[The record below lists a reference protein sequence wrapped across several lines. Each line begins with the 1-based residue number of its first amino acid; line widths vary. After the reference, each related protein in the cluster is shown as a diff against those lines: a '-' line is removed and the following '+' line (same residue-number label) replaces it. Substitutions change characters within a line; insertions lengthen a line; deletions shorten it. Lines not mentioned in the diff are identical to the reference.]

1 MDTRHPIPLAVYDAL
16 QVALPYVEKVA
27 ATAPTEARRMER
39 QRRAVQHVAQI
50 KAALA
55 ARPIRTDDGVMI
67 DANRGWLRLNRLIEF
82 QQFAAGRITRTPF
95 PLGGYVYT
103 TSDNRQLPFK
113 EVYSGNDYVAA
124 RKAVPVS

>member
-1 MDTRHPIPLAVYDAL
+1 MDNRHPIPLAVYDAL

-27 ATAPTEARRMER
+27 ATAPTEAKRLER

-55 ARPIRTDDGVMI
+55 ARPVIIDDGVKA
-67 DANRGWLRLNRLIEF
+67 DANRGWLRLNRLAEF
-82 QQFAAGRITRTPF
+82 QQFALGRITRTPF

-103 TSDNRQLPFK
+103 TTDSRQLPNT